1 MNEIMRN
8 ECCQVASEAV
18 RSADIKITLE
28 QWPCAVAILGVC
40 MTYAFVVWLNH
51 H

>member
-28 QWPCAVAILGVC
+28 QWPCAVAYSWWSDARSEV
-40 MTYAFVVWLNH
+40 
-51 H
+51 